1 MNTTWNNI
9 ELLIVGAGTMG
20 ASLAQN
26 YAQNGF
32 NVGLLDVSE
41 EMLQRGFSSIEKE
54 LDSAK
59 GKIFSAKDISEI
71 RSRIIGTTNYEEAC
85 KGKSLQLVIE
95 AATERI
101 DIKEKIFAVLDSLT
115 EKNVVLATNSS
126 SLNANILAKATR
138 RPDKV
143 VWMHYFYLPHKNRAA
158 EFAGTDT
165 ASEESKAI
173 AKKFLKLGGKIPT
186 HIRGS
191 RKGGVADIIFVALLL
206 EATRMLEEGFDIST
220 IEAAGKKAYNIPI
233 GFLELMDATGLPV
246 GLASMYS
253 FSDATNPKDALY
265 KVYGNFFA
273 PRNNY
278 IDLIDKFNRAKDKSE
293 VRWIQD
299 KKQLT
304 TNVNPKTVEELA
316 NRFLAIGFLTATE
329 CVDAKLITIEDL
341 ELLTQNAFLWNKGPF
356 TLMKELGAKKVADV
370 VRKRE
375 ELAKGFGQYFPICN
389 SLKKIMSEK
398 KLSAF
403 QCSFA
408 FTEKEMNGAVRRITL
423 NNPRAA
429 NAMNNDVFADLKRE
443 FTAANKDAKCKLII
457 FDTAPI
463 KTFIAG
469 ASIPGFIENIKAKNY
484 KAIVNDTREWQNVI
498 FHIMTGTAKPKIAIV
513 DGQAF
518 GGGVEVASAFALD
531 ENTMT
536 LITNRTSYA
545 LPETRLGIYPGLRGT
560 LSLAQLIHKKTN
572 DVETALAFARY
583 FILAGGMATSSPQ
596 MILQLGFADA
606 IVPQQNRDDAAKVIA
621 KAIIENKGK
630 MISKE
635 KLSSLEFEQL
645 PTQLSFTEQRE
656 MQIVK
661 ELFSQADL
669 IPTLYA
675 QARGYLPLHYTGEMK
690 TFAERVVRRV
700 VQNSP
705 NAVWIS
711 NELISRGFENYLNG
725 IDNDTLAE
733 FELEHYL
740 QQIFEHPDALSGL
753 EAVVSGKFA
762 EFKRR

>member
-1 MNTTWNNI
+1 
-9 ELLIVGAGTMG
+9 
-20 ASLAQN
+20 
-26 YAQNGF
+26 
-32 NVGLLDVSE
+32 
-41 EMLQRGFSSIEKE
+41 
-54 LDSAK
+54 
-59 GKIFSAKDISEI
+59 
-71 RSRIIGTTNYEEAC
+71 
-85 KGKSLQLVIE
+85 
-95 AATERI
+95 
-101 DIKEKIFAVLDSLT
+101 
-115 EKNVVLATNSS
+115 
-126 SLNANILAKATR
+126 
-138 RPDKV
+138 
-143 VWMHYFYLPHKNRAA
+143 
-158 EFAGTDT
+158 
-165 ASEESKAI
+165 
-173 AKKFLKLGGKIPT
+173 
-186 HIRGS
+186 
-191 RKGGVADIIFVALLL
+191 
-206 EATRMLEEGFDIST
+206 
-220 IEAAGKKAYNIPI
+220 
-233 GFLELMDATGLPV
+233 
-246 GLASMYS
+246 
-253 FSDATNPKDALY
+253 
-265 KVYGNFFA
+265 
-273 PRNNY
+273 
-278 IDLIDKFNRAKDKSE
+278 
-293 VRWIQD
+293 
-299 KKQLT
+299 
-304 TNVNPKTVEELA
+304 
-316 NRFLAIGFLTATE
+316 
-329 CVDAKLITIEDL
+329 
-341 ELLTQNAFLWNKGPF
+341 
-356 TLMKELGAKKVADV
+356 LMKELGAKKVADV

-375 ELAKGFGQYFPICN
+375 EFAKGFGQYFPICN

-443 FTAANKDAKCKLII
+443 FTAANNDAKCKLII